1 MLLRFIKYINIFKE
15 KYMGQYVELIK
26 HLDKV
31 IDRANIKV
39 DEPMKNH
46 TSFKV
51 GGPADILVTPE
62 AIEEVKAVIKICIE
76 NGVKYYLVGNG
87 SNLLVRDG
95 GIRGVVIKLSKLN
108 KIEVEGNKIVAQS
121 GASLNKVAK
130 VALDSGLKGF
140 EFASGI
146 PGSIGGASAM
156 NAGAYDGEMSMV
168 LESMLAIDNNGEL
181 LTLTKDEME
190 LSYRSSAI
198 LKHGYTVVSVT
209 INLQIGD
216 KEVIKARMDTL
227 AKRRSDKQPLEYP
240 SAGSTFKR
248 PEGHFAGKLIEDCGL
263 KGTCVGDAQVSEKHS
278 GFIINKKNA
287 SAQDILNLILLV
299 QHEVEE
305 KFGVQLHTEVRIWG
319 ED

>member
-1 MLLRFIKYINIFKE
+1 MK
-15 KYMGQYVELIK
+15 QYVQLIK

-31 IDRANIKV
+31 LDIANIKV

-51 GGPADILVTPE
+51 GGPADILITPE
-62 AIEEVKAVIKICIE
+62 DIEQIQAVIKICKE
-76 NGVKYYLVGNG
+76 NGVRYYLIGNG

-108 KIEVEGNKIVAQS
+108 KIEVEGNRVMAQS
-121 GASLNKVAK
+121 GASLYNVAQ
-130 VALDSGLKGF
+130 VALDAGLKGF

-181 LTLTKDEME
+181 LTLAKDEME
-190 LSYRSSAI
+190 LTYRSSAI
-198 LKHGYTVVSVT
+198 LKHGYTVVGVT
-209 INLQIGD
+209 LKLQVGD
-216 KEVIKARMDTL
+216 KETIKARIDTL

-248 PEGHFAGKLIEDCGL
+248 PEGYFAGKLIEDCGL

-278 GFIINKKNA
+278 GFIINRKNA
-287 SAQDILNLILLV
+287 SAQDILSLIMLV

>member
-1 MLLRFIKYINIFKE
+1 MK
-15 KYMGQYVELIK
+15 QYVELIK

-62 AIEEVKAVIKICIE
+62 DIEEVKAVIKICIE
-76 NGVKYYLVGNG
+76 NGVKYYLIGNG

-108 KIEVEGNKIVAQS
+108 KIEVEGNKITAQS
-121 GASLNKVAK
+121 GASLYNVAK
-130 VALDSGLKGF
+130 VALDNGLKGF

-181 LTLTKDEME
+181 LTLAKDEME
-190 LSYRSSAI
+190 LAYRSSAI

-209 INLQIGD
+209 LNLQVGD

-287 SAQDILNLILLV
+287 SAQDILNLIMLV

-305 KFGVQLHTEVRIWG
+305 KFGVQLHQK
-319 ED
+319 